1 MVKHTQTN
9 RWQFADELFEFDHFV
24 KLAHKGLKIH
34 FVLYVYKEIRSDIEI
49 CSKKTSYTPF
59 SKQKM
64 HARNFNYNYI

>member
-49 CSKKTSYTPF
+49 CSK
-59 SKQKM
+59 
-64 HARNFNYNYI
+64 RN